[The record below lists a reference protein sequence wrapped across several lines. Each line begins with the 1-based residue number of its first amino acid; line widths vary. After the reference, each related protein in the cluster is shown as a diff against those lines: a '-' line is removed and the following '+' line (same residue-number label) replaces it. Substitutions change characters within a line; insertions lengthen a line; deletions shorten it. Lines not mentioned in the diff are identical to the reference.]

1 MTSYGTNGMI
11 MIRYC
16 NHCGGKVEHLIPAGD
31 SRARH
36 VCEACGNIQYENP
49 RLVVGCVATWEN
61 RILLCRR
68 AIEPRRGYWTLPAGF
83 MENGETTADAARRET
98 QEEAGAS
105 IAIDALFSM
114 SSIAHINQVHLFYR
128 GHLTSSHFEAGEESL
143 EVMLVAPK
151 DIPWQEIAFRSV
163 TYCLQHYLEDIE
175 SGTFGF
181 HENSL
186 PPLDESH

>member
-1 MTSYGTNGMI
+1 
-11 MIRYC
+11 
-16 NHCGGKVEHLIPAGD
+16 
-31 SRARH
+31 
-36 VCEACGNIQYENP
+36 
-49 RLVVGCVATWEN
+49 
-61 RILLCRR
+61 
-68 AIEPRRGYWTLPAGF
+68 
-83 MENGETTADAARRET
+83 
-98 QEEAGAS
+98 
-105 IAIDALFSM
+105 M

>member
-1 MTSYGTNGMI
+1 

-16 NHCGGKVEHLIPAGD
+16 NHCGGEVEHLVPQGD

-36 VCEACGNIQYENP
+36 ICQACGNIQYENP

-61 RILLCRR
+61 KILLCRR

-83 MENGETTADAARRET
+83 MENGETTAEAACRET
-98 QEEAGAS
+98 LEEAGAS
-105 IAIDALFSM
+105 ITTDALFSM

-128 GHLTSSHFEAGEESL
+128 GHLTSSHVQAGEESL
-143 EVMLVAPK
+143 EVMLVAPEN
-151 DIPWQEIAFRSV
+151 IPWQEIAFRSV
-163 TYCLQHYLEDIE
+163 TYCLQRYLEDIE
-175 SGTFGF
+175 LGTFGF

-186 PPLDESH
+186 APLGESN